1 MYFDLHTHPAFKSY
15 LTDEQLGEK
24 DDAWTTYRNCID
36 FAVGN
41 IIDSQ
46 ASLRQL
52 DRSQTRTAVAAIYV
66 MEDGL
71 DEIFLITRLA
81 PVISH
86 LDKDIVRDIRPVQYW
101 RRFLEKVKHLEN
113 SLPARRPG
121 KAFRIASTAGELS
134 KDENNLILAIE
145 GAHILKAEETDD
157 PLLRLDYLKSFRH
170 KVFYLT
176 LCHFAR
182 NSFCNQAFAMK
193 LVNPKKVP
201 GFLPFGT
208 GLTDEGKAVIRRAY
222 DTARGRRILIDVKH
236 MSLSGRQ
243 QFYAWKKADPS
254 MRDIPIIASHVGVT
268 GMSWERDARR
278 AFYKETEYLRD
289 LDQYVVKYKRPKGL
303 KLEKLKSY
311 FTPTTINL
319 FDEDIKEIIE
329 SGGLIGIMMDQ
340 RQLGVSKKPFEYFAA
355 ADFNALETGNLP
367 TEYRL
372 APPAADKVLA
382 GEAEEEEV
390 EDLTQRG
397 YRELLTLPNLDVRE
411 TFHDFTERARSF
423 FKEDGPEQYYVTE
436 RSSYTGLTMSK
447 RKRRHLLHIANNLL
461 HVAKVGGATAWR
473 HVCLGSDFDG
483 LVDAPN
489 NCQNVTEYRDLEV
502 QLYHVITQLIEAS
515 GPGFRERYH
524 LGDVRWQL
532 RRFMYDNGRDFVEKH
547 L

>member
-15 LTDEQLGEK
+15 LTDEELGKK

-52 DRSQTRTAVAAIYV
+52 DRSRTRSAVAAIYV

-101 RRFLEKVKHLEN
+101 KRFLEKVKHLEN
-113 SLPARRPG
+113 SLPARGPG
-121 KAFRIASTAGELS
+121 KAFQIASTAGELT
-134 KDENNLILAIE
+134 ETNNNLILAIE
-145 GAHILKAEETDD
+145 GAHILKVEETDD

-201 GFLPFGT
+201 TFLPLGT
-208 GLTDEGKAVIRRAY
+208 GLTEEGKAVIRRCY
-222 DTARGRRILIDVKH
+222 DTTRGRRILIDVKH

-243 QFYAWKKADPS
+243 QFYAWKKADPD
-254 MRDIPIIASHVGVT
+254 MRTIPIIASHVGVT
-268 GMSWERDARR
+268 GISWERNSRR
-278 AFYKETEYLRD
+278 AYYRQTEYLRD
-289 LDQYVVKYKRPKGL
+289 MDQYVVKYKRPKGL
-303 KLEKLKSY
+303 RLEKLKSY
-311 FTPTTINL
+311 FNPTTINL
-319 FDEDIKEIIE
+319 FDEEIVEIIE
-329 SGGLIGIMMDQ
+329 SGGLIGLMMDQ
-340 RQLGVSKKPFEYFAA
+340 RQLGVSKKPFEYFDAP
-355 ADFNALETGNLP
+355 DFNALERGGLP
-367 TEYRL
+367 KEYKL
-372 APPAADKVLA
+372 APPPADKVLA
-382 GEAEEEEV
+382 GEAEEDEV
-390 EDLTQRG
+390 EDLTRRG
-397 YRELLTLPNLDVRE
+397 YRELLTLPDLDVRE
-411 TFHDFTERARSF
+411 TFSDFTERARSF
-423 FKEDGPEQYYVTE
+423 FKEDEPAEYDVTE
-436 RSSYTGLTMSK
+436 RDSYTSLTLSK

-461 HVAKVGGATAWR
+461 HIAKVGGPAAWQ

-489 NCQNVTEYRDLEV
+489 NCQNVTEYRELEI
-502 QLYHVITQLIEAS
+502 QLYHVIMQLIDTGGS
-515 GPGFRERYH
+515 GFRERYH

-532 RRFMYDNGRDFVEKH
+532 RRFMYDNGRAFVENH